1 MKSLADYGLNL
12 DITTELELDGM
23 HLHQLTMLLNDFAD
37 TLNNKHYIDN
47 DEAPE
52 ITEDMPISLDEL
64 SDVES
69 LGLIRWL
76 CDRIELKLMETAK

>member
-12 DITTELELDGM
+12 DITTELEIDGM
-23 HLHQLTMLLNDFAD
+23 HLHQLTHLLNDFAD
-37 TLNNKHYIDN
+37 ALNNKHYIDN

-52 ITEDMPISLDEL
+52 ITGAMPISLDEF

-69 LGLIRWL
+69 LVLIKWL